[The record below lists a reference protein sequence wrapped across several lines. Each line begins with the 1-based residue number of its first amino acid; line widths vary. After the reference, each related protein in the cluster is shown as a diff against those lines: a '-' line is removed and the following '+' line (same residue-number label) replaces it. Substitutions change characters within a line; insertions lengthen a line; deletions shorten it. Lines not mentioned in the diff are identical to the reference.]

1 MADNLMEELKMN
13 WRRWVFILV
22 MSISMGGLA
31 TGEAAPQIPLRDF
44 FRNPELSSLELS
56 PDGKQVAFLAPVERR
71 LNLFVQEVSG
81 ENPRQ
86 VTDVRDRDIGGY
98 FWKNANT
105 LIYLKD
111 DGGDE
116 NYHLYAVDIVSGQT
130 RDLTPFPGVRDG
142 IVDDLEDIEDE
153 VLIDMNQRRLDV
165 FDVYRLNVK
174 TGEMTLVAE
183 NPGNYIGYLTDHAGK
198 VRVALAKDAEQ
209 NRNIL
214 LYRDTEQ
221 QEFRPIITT
230 GFKDQVSP
238 YFFSADNRHLYATS
252 NIGRD
257 RKALVLIDPATGKE
271 IQTMFAHPE
280 VDVGGAGW
288 SRLRKVL
295 TSVGYTTD
303 KSHRHFF
310 DDKIR
315 KIYAT
320 LEKQLPGYEVA
331 LTSIDKAE
339 EQFVVRTYSDKSR
352 GAYYLFNA
360 KTGALKKWRDL
371 SPWLNERDMADMRP
385 ISFKSRDGLTI
396 HGYLTLPKGKEAR
409 NLPVVVNP
417 HGGPWVRDTW
427 GFNSEVQLLANRGF
441 AVLQMNYRGSTGY
454 GRAFWEAGFKQWGR
468 KMQDDITDGV
478 EWLIKQGIADP
489 KRVAIYGGSYGGY
502 AVLAGLAFTPE
513 VYACGIDYV
522 GVSNIFT
529 LMKTIPPYWKPL
541 MAEFYEKVGHPEK
554 DEELLRSV
562 SPVFHADKI
571 KVPLFIAQGARDP
584 RVNKA
589 ESDQMVA
596 ALAARGVKVEYMV
609 KDNEGHGFRNEENRF
624 EFYEAMEK
632 FLQGCLQ

>member
-31 TGEAAPQIPLRDF
+31 TGETASQIPLRDF

-130 RDLTPFPGVRDG
+130 RDLTPFPGVRSG

>member
-22 MSISMGGLA
+22 ISISMGGLA
-31 TGEAAPQIPLRDF
+31 TGETASQIPLRDF

-71 LNLFVQEVSG
+71 LNLFVQEVNG
-81 ENPRQ
+81 EKPRQ

-130 RDLTPFPGVRDG
+130 RDLTPFPGVRSG

-198 VRVALAKDAEQ
+198 VRVAMAKDAEQ

-371 SPWLNERDMADMRP
+371 SPWLNEQDMADMRP

-529 LMKTIPPYWKPL
+529 LMKTIPPYW
-541 MAEFYEKVGHPEK
+541 
-554 DEELLRSV
+554 
-562 SPVFHADKI
+562 
-571 KVPLFIAQGARDP
+571 
-584 RVNKA
+584 
-589 ESDQMVA
+589 
-596 ALAARGVKVEYMV
+596 
-609 KDNEGHGFRNEENRF
+609 
-624 EFYEAMEK
+624 
-632 FLQGCLQ
+632 

>member
-31 TGEAAPQIPLRDF
+31 TGETASQIPLRDF

-71 LNLFVQEVSG
+71 LNLFVQEVNG
-81 ENPRQ
+81 EKPRQ

-130 RDLTPFPGVRDG
+130 RDLTPFPGVRSG

-371 SPWLNERDMADMRP
+371 SPWLNEQDMADMRP

-396 HGYLTLPKGKEAR
+396 HGYMTLPKGKEAR

>member
-31 TGEAAPQIPLRDF
+31 TGETASQIPLRDF

-130 RDLTPFPGVRDG
+130 RDLTPFPGVRSG

-632 FLQGCLQ
+632 FLQGCLK

>member
-31 TGEAAPQIPLRDF
+31 TGETASQIPLRDF

-71 LNLFVQEVSG
+71 LNLFVQEVNG
-81 ENPRQ
+81 EKPRQ

-130 RDLTPFPGVRDG
+130 RDLTPFPGVRSG

-396 HGYLTLPKGKEAR
+396 HGYMTLPKGKEAR

>member
-31 TGEAAPQIPLRDF
+31 TGETAPQIPLRDF

-130 RDLTPFPGVRDG
+130 RDLTPFPGVRSG

-360 KTGALKKWRDL
+360 KTGALKKWREL
-371 SPWLNERDMADMRP
+371 SPWLNEQDMADMRP

>member
-31 TGEAAPQIPLRDF
+31 TGETAPQIPLRDF

-71 LNLFVQEVSG
+71 LNLFVQEVNG
-81 ENPRQ
+81 EKPRQ

-130 RDLTPFPGVRDG
+130 RDLTPFPGVRSG

-396 HGYLTLPKGKEAR
+396 HGYMTLPKGKEAR
-409 NLPVVVNP
+409 TLPVVVNP